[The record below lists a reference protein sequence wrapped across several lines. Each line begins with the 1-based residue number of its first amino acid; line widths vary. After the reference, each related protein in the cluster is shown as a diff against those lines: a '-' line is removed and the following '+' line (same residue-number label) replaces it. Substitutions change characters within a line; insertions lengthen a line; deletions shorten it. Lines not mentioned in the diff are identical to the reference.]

1 MLLESLW
8 NMYKEDFRNMTE
20 ENGNSSDPS
29 SSFTHSSTMSAIL
42 ITSYSVAFAGGGIGS
57 ITMSF
62 VLVKMNTL
70 SVTTTAIINLV
81 VVHSLLLFTVPFR
94 LHYYVN
100 KKWVF
105 KMTLCKVV
113 SAMVHIHMY
122 LTFLFYVITLVIR
135 WLIFFQW
142 KDKVEFYRKL
152 HAIAA
157 SAAVWVFVMVFV
169 VPVLFFE
176 YGRSGSYN
184 DTTCFQFHKELQ
196 QESVK
201 ALNYTIIVSVACVTC
216 VLLGLQVFI
225 LVKVARRLST
235 SLWSHQE
242 FWAQVKNLIFI
253 CVIIIC
259 FLPYHLFRAYYIQ
272 HVNDFDQ
279 LESYNEVFLS
289 LTALSCLDL
298 LSFVLSGSRLFKQK
312 VGMLRS
318 RLSCC

>member
-1 MLLESLW
+1 MI
-8 NMYKEDFRNMTE
+8 E
-20 ENGNSSDPS
+20 ENRNSSNS
-29 SSFTHSSTMSAIL
+29 SAFAHTDTMTAIL
-42 ITSYSVAFAGGGIGS
+42 ITTYSVAFAGGGIGS

-105 KMTLCKVV
+105 KMPFCKMV

-157 SAAVWVFVMVFV
+157 SAAVWVFVIVFL
-169 VPVLFFE
+169 VPVFFYE
-176 YGRSGSYN
+176 YGRSGQYSN
-184 DTTCFQFHKELQ
+184 TTCFKFHKELEY
-196 QESVK
+196 ESVK
-201 ALNYTIIVSVACVTC
+201 ALNYTIIAAVACVTSI
-216 VLLGLQVFI
+216 LLGLQIFI
-225 LVKVARRLST
+225 LVKVARKFST

-272 HVNDFDQ
+272 HVSEFGQ

-298 LSFVLSGSRLFKQK
+298 LSFVLSGSRFFKQK
-312 VGMLRS
+312 VGVLRS

>member
-1 MLLESLW
+1 

-20 ENGNSSDPS
+20 ETRNSSDS
-29 SSFTHSSTMSAIL
+29 SCAFAYSNTMSTLL
-42 ITSYSVAFAGGGIGS
+42 ITVYSVAFAGGGIGS
-57 ITMSF
+57 VTMLF

-70 SVTTTAIINLV
+70 SVTTTAFINLV
-81 VVHSLLLFTVPFR
+81 VVHSLLLFTMPFR
-94 LHYYVN
+94 LHYYIY

-105 KMTLCKVV
+105 KMPFCKMV

-135 WLIFFQW
+135 WLVFFQW

-152 HAIAA
+152 HAIVA
-157 SAAVWVFVMVFV
+157 SAAVWIFVIVFV
-169 VPVLFFE
+169 VPVFYFQ
-176 YGRSGSYN
+176 YGSSGSYS
-184 DTTCFQFHKELQ
+184 DTACFKFHKELQ
-196 QESVK
+196 QEGVK
-201 ALNYTIIVSVACVTC
+201 ALNYIIIVAVACISF
-216 VLLGLQVFI
+216 VLLVLQVFI
-225 LVKVARRLST
+225 LIKVARKFSN

-253 CVIIIC
+253 WVIIMC

-272 HVNDFDQ
+272 HMRDFAQ

-298 LSFVLSGSRLFKQK
+298 LSFVLSGS
-312 VGMLRS
+312 
-318 RLSCC
+318 

>member
-1 MLLESLW
+1 MACASCK
-8 NMYKEDFRNMTE
+8 NMYKEDFRNMTV
-20 ENGNSSDPS
+20 ENRNSSDS
-29 SSFTHSSTMSAIL
+29 SSDFTYSNTMSAIL
-42 ITSYSVAFAGGGIGS
+42 ITTYSVAFAGGGIGS
-57 ITMSF
+57 ITMLF
-62 VLVKMNTL
+62 VVVKMNTL

-105 KMTLCKVV
+105 KMTFCKLV

-122 LTFLFYVITLVIR
+122 LTFLFYVITLVSR
-135 WLIFFQW
+135 WLIFFKW

-157 SAAVWVFVMVFV
+157 SAAVWVLVTVFV
-169 VPVLFFE
+169 VPLFCTE
-176 YGRSGSYN
+176 YGRSGSYSN
-184 DTTCFQFHKELQ
+184 TTCFKFHRELQ
-196 QESVK
+196 KESVK
-201 ALNYTIIVSVACVTC
+201 ALNYTVIVAVACITC
-216 VLLGLQVFI
+216 ILLSLQFFI
-225 LVKVARRLST
+225 LVKVARRFST

-272 HVNDFDQ
+272 HVNDFDH

-298 LSFVLSGSRLFKQK
+298 LSFVMSGSRLFKQK
-312 VGMLRS
+312 VCMLLR

>member
-1 MLLESLW
+1 

-20 ENGNSSDPS
+20 ETRNSSD
-29 SSFTHSSTMSAIL
+29 FAHSNTMSSLL
-42 ITSYSVAFAGGGIGS
+42 ITVYSVAFAGGGIGS
-57 ITMSF
+57 FTMLF

-81 VVHSLLLFTVPFR
+81 VVHGLLLFTMPFR

-105 KMTLCKVV
+105 KMPFCKMV

-169 VPVLFFE
+169 VPVFYFQ
-176 YGRSGSYN
+176 YGISGSYN
-184 DTTCFQFHKELQ
+184 DTTCFKFHKELQ

-201 ALNYTIIVSVACVTC
+201 ALNYIIIVAVFCISCA
-216 VLLGLQVFI
+216 LLGLQIFI
-225 LVKVARRLST
+225 LVKVVRKLSS

-253 CVIIIC
+253 WVIIIC

-272 HVNDFDQ
+272 HVRDFGQ
-279 LESYNEVFLS
+279 LESYNELFLS

-298 LSFVLSGSRLFKQK
+298 LSFVLSGS
-312 VGMLRS
+312 
-318 RLSCC
+318 

>member
-1 MLLESLW
+1 MI
-8 NMYKEDFRNMTE
+8 E
-20 ENGNSSDPS
+20 ENRNSSDAS
-29 SSFTHSSTMSAIL
+29 CAFTYSNTMNAIL
-42 ITSYSVAFAGGGIGS
+42 ITAYSVAFAGGGIGS

-94 LHYYVN
+94 LHYYVHR
-100 KKWVF
+100 KWVF
-105 KMTLCKVV
+105 KMPFCKMV

-122 LTFLFYVITLVIR
+122 LTFLFYVVTLVIR

-142 KDKVEFYRKL
+142 KDKLEFYRKL

-157 SAAVWVFVMVFV
+157 SAAMWVFVLVFV
-169 VPVLFFE
+169 VPVLYSE

-184 DTTCFQFHKELQ
+184 DTTCFKFQKELQ

-201 ALNYTIIVSVACVTC
+201 ALNYTIIAAVSCITC
-216 VLLGLQVFI
+216 ILLGLQIFI
-225 LVKVARRLST
+225 LVKVVRRIST
-235 SLWSHQE
+235 SPWSHQE

-272 HVNDFDQ
+272 YANKFDQ

-298 LSFVLSGSRLFKQK
+298 LSFMLSGS
-312 VGMLRS
+312 
-318 RLSCC
+318 

>member
-1 MLLESLW
+1 
-8 NMYKEDFRNMTE
+8 NMYKEDFRSMTE
-20 ENGNSSDPS
+20 ESRNSSDFS
-29 SSFTHSSTMSAIL
+29 AFTHSNTTNAIL
-42 ITSYSVAFAGGGIGS
+42 ITAYSVAFAGGGIGS

-62 VLVKMNTL
+62 VLVNMNTL

-105 KMTLCKVV
+105 KMAFCKIV
-113 SAMVHIHMY
+113 SAMLHIHMY
-122 LTFLFYVITLVIR
+122 LTFLFYVITLVSR

-169 VPVLFFE
+169 VPVLFLE
-176 YGRSGSYN
+176 YGRFGSYS
-184 DTTCFQFHKELQ
+184 DTTCFKFQNELQ
-196 QESVK
+196 LESVK
-201 ALNYTIIVSVACVTC
+201 ALNYAIIVAVACITC
-216 VLLGLQVFI
+216 VLLGLQIFI
-225 LVKVARRLST
+225 LVKVARKLST
-235 SLWSHQE
+235 SLCSHQE
-242 FWAQVKNLIFI
+242 FLAQVKNLIFI

-272 HVNDFDQ
+272 HVKDSNY

-298 LSFVLSGSRLFKQK
+298 LSFMLSGS
-312 VGMLRS
+312 
-318 RLSCC
+318 

>member
-1 MLLESLW
+1 MI
-8 NMYKEDFRNMTE
+8 E
-20 ENGNSSDPS
+20 ENRNSSDS
-29 SSFTHSSTMSAIL
+29 SSAFAYNTTVSAIL
-42 ITSYSVAFAGGGIGS
+42 ITAYSVAFAGGGIGS

-70 SVTTTAIINLV
+70 SITTTAIINLV

-94 LHYYVN
+94 LHYYVS

-105 KMTLCKVV
+105 RLPFCKLV

-142 KDKVEFYRKL
+142 KIKVEFYRKL

-157 SAAVWVFVMVFV
+157 SAAVWAFVMVFV
-169 VPVLFFE
+169 VPVLYVE
-176 YGRSGSYN
+176 YGSSENYDN
-184 DTTCFQFHKELQ
+184 TTCFMFHKELK
-196 QESVK
+196 QENVK
-201 ALNYTIIVSVACVTC
+201 ALNYTIIVIVALITC
-216 VLLGLQVFI
+216 VLLGMQIFI
-225 LVKVARRLST
+225 LVKVLRKLSA
-235 SLWSHQE
+235 SFWSHQE

-259 FLPYHLFRAYYIQ
+259 FLPYHLFRAYYIR
-272 HVNDFDQ
+272 HVSAYGQ

-289 LTALSCLDL
+289 LTSLSCLDL
-298 LSFVLSGSRLFKQK
+298 LSFVLSGSRLFKQM
-312 VGMLRS
+312 VGTLRS
-318 RLSCC
+318 RLPCC

>member
-1 MLLESLW
+1 MHNK
-8 NMYKEDFRNMTE
+8 NMYKEDFGNMTE
-20 ENGNSSDPS
+20 ENRNSSDS
-29 SSFTHSSTMSAIL
+29 SAFTHTNTMSAIL

-57 ITMSF
+57 ITMLS

-70 SVTTTAIINLV
+70 SVTTTAIVNLV

-105 KMTLCKVV
+105 KMPFCKMV

-157 SAAVWVFVMVFV
+157 SAAVWVLVMVFV
-169 VPVLFFE
+169 VPALCLE

-184 DTTCFQFHKELQ
+184 DTVCFKFHKELQ

-201 ALNYTIIVSVACVTC
+201 ALNYTIIVAVTCITC
-216 VLLGLQVFI
+216 VLLGLQIFI
-225 LVKVARRLST
+225 LVKVARKLST

-272 HVNDFDQ
+272 HVSDFEQ

-318 RLSCC
+318 RLPCC

>member
-1 MLLESLW
+1 
-8 NMYKEDFRNMTE
+8 MYKEDFRSMIE
-20 ENGNSSDPS
+20 ENRNSSNS
-29 SSFTHSSTMSAIL
+29 SSAFTHTNTMSAIL
-42 ITSYSVAFAGGGIGS
+42 ITAYSVAFAGGGIGS

-62 VLVKMNTL
+62 VLVTMNTL

-105 KMTLCKVV
+105 KMPLCKIV
-113 SAMVHIHMY
+113 SAMLHIHMY
-122 LTFLFYVITLVIR
+122 LTFLFYVITLVSR

-157 SAAVWVFVMVFV
+157 STAVWVFVMVFV
-169 VPVLFFE
+169 VPVLSFE
-176 YGRSGSYN
+176 YGRSGSYS
-184 DTTCFQFHKELQ
+184 DTTCFKFHKELQ
-196 QESVK
+196 HENVK
-201 ALNYTIIVSVACVTC
+201 ALNYTIIAVVSCITC
-216 VLLGLQVFI
+216 ILLGLQIFI
-225 LVKVARRLST
+225 LVKVARKLST

-242 FWAQVKNLIFI
+242 FLAQVKNLIFI

-272 HVNDFDQ
+272 HVDDSGQ

-298 LSFVLSGSRLFKQK
+298 LSFMLSGSRLLKQK
-312 VGMLRS
+312 MGMLRS

>member
-1 MLLESLW
+1 
-8 NMYKEDFRNMTE
+8 MYKEDFRNMTE
-20 ENGNSSDPS
+20 ETGNSSDS
-29 SSFTHSSTMSAIL
+29 SSAFIHTSTMSTIL
-42 ITSYSVAFAGGGIGS
+42 ITVYSVAFVGGGIGS

-62 VLVKMNTL
+62 VLFSMNTL

-81 VVHSLLLFTVPFR
+81 VVHSLLLFTMPFR
-94 LHYYVN
+94 IHYYVN

-105 KMTLCKVV
+105 KMPFCKMV

-152 HAIAA
+152 HAVAA
-157 SAAVWVFVMVFV
+157 SAAVWVVVIIFV
-169 VPVLFFE
+169 VPVFHFR
-176 YGRSGSYN
+176 YGHSGSYN
-184 DTTCFQFHKELQ
+184 DTTCFKFHKELQ
-196 QESVK
+196 RESVK
-201 ALNYTIIVSVACVTC
+201 ALNYILIVAVACISC
-216 VLLGLQVFI
+216 VLLGLQIFI
-225 LVKVARRLST
+225 LVKVARKLST
-235 SLWSHQE
+235 SFWSHQE

-253 CVIIIC
+253 WVIIIC
-259 FLPYHLFRAYYIQ
+259 FLPYHLFRAYYVQ
-272 HVNDFDQ
+272 HIRDFGQ

-312 VGMLRS
+312 VGMLSS
-318 RLSCC
+318 RLRCC

>member
-1 MLLESLW
+1 
-8 NMYKEDFRNMTE
+8 MYKEDFGNMIE
-20 ENGNSSDPS
+20 ENRNSSDS
-29 SSFTHSSTMSAIL
+29 SSAFTHTNTMSAVL
-42 ITSYSVAFAGGGIGS
+42 ITAYSVAFAGGGIGS

-105 KMTLCKVV
+105 KMAFCKMV

-122 LTFLFYVITLVIR
+122 LTFLFYVVTLVIR

-184 DTTCFQFHKELQ
+184 DTTCFKFHKELQ

-201 ALNYTIIVSVACVTC
+201 SLNYTIIVAVACITC
-216 VLLGLQVFI
+216 VLLGLQIFI

-272 HVNDFDQ
+272 HVNDFEQ

-312 VGMLRS
+312 VGVLRS

>member
-1 MLLESLW
+1 MPLQSLL
-8 NMYKEDFRNMTE
+8 NMYKENFRNMTE
-20 ENGNSSDPS
+20 ENIASNG
-29 SSFTHSSTMSAIL
+29 SFSAFAYTNTTRAIL
-42 ITSYSVAFAGGGIGS
+42 ITVYSVAFAGGGIGS
-57 ITMSF
+57 TAMSF
-62 VLVKMNTL
+62 VLVKMNSL

-81 VVHSLLLFTVPFR
+81 VVHGLLLLTVPFR

-100 KKWVF
+100 KEWIF
-105 KMTLCKVV
+105 HIPFCKMV

-135 WLIFFQW
+135 WLVFFQW

-157 SAAVWVFVMVFV
+157 SVAVWVIVIIFM
-169 VPVLFFE
+169 VPVFCIQ
-176 YGRSGSYN
+176 YGRSGTY
-184 DTTCFQFHKELQ
+184 DDKACFKFHKELKQ
-196 QESVK
+196 DSVK
-201 ALNYTIIVSVACVTC
+201 ILNYLIIAAVALITS
-216 VLLGLQVFI
+216 VLLGLQIFI
-225 LVKVARRLST
+225 LVKVSRKLST

-259 FLPYHLFRAYYIQ
+259 FLPYHLFRAYYIKYVSDSE
-272 HVNDFDQ
+272 H

-289 LTALSCLDL
+289 LTSLSCLDL
-298 LSFVLSGSRLFKQK
+298 LFFVLSGSRLFKQK
-312 VGMLRS
+312 FGMLRS

>member
-1 MLLESLW
+1 
-8 NMYKEDFRNMTE
+8 NMYKEDFRNMIE
-20 ENGNSSDPS
+20 ETGNSSDS
-29 SSFTHSSTMSAIL
+29 SPFIPNSTMNTIL
-42 ITSYSVAFAGGGIGS
+42 IAVYSVAFAGGGIGS
-57 ITMSF
+57 IMMSF

-94 LHYYVN
+94 VHYYAKN
-100 KKWVF
+100 EWVF
-105 KMTLCKVV
+105 KAPFCKMV

-152 HAIAA
+152 HAVAA
-157 SAAVWVFVMVFV
+157 SAAVWVFVIVFV
-169 VPVLFFE
+169 VPLFHLR
-176 YGRSGSYN
+176 YGRSGSYD
-184 DTTCFQFHKELQ
+184 DTTCFKFHKELEH
-196 QESVK
+196 ESVK
-201 ALNYTIIVSVACVTC
+201 ALNYILIVAVACISC
-216 VLLGLQVFI
+216 VLLGLQIFI
-225 LVKVARRLST
+225 LVKVARKFST

-253 CVIIIC
+253 WVIIIC
-259 FLPYHLFRAYYIQ
+259 FLPYHLFRAYYIL
-272 HVNDFDQ
+272 HFRDFEQ

-298 LSFVLSGSRLFKQK
+298 LSFVLSGS
-312 VGMLRS
+312 
-318 RLSCC
+318 

>member
-1 MLLESLW
+1 MQDQAQK
-8 NMYKEDFRNMTE
+8 NMYQEDFRNMTE
-20 ENGNSSDPS
+20 GTRNSSDS
-29 SSFTHSSTMSAIL
+29 SSAFIHTSTMSAIL
-42 ITSYSVAFAGGGIGS
+42 VTVYSVAFAGGGIGS

-62 VLVKMNTL
+62 VLLKMSTL

-81 VVHSLLLFTVPFR
+81 IVHSLLLFTVPFR
-94 LHYYVN
+94 LHYYVK

-105 KMTLCKVV
+105 DMPFCKMV

-122 LTFLFYVITLVIR
+122 LTFVFYVITLVIR

-157 SAAVWVFVMVFV
+157 SAAVWVFVMVFG
-169 VPVLFFE
+169 VPLFYFE
-176 YGRSGSYN
+176 YGRSGLYN
-184 DTTCFQFHKELQ
+184 NTTCFKFHKELQ
-196 QESVK
+196 HKSVK
-201 ALNYTIIVSVACVTC
+201 ALNYTLIVGVALISC
-216 VLLGLQVFI
+216 VLLGLQILI
-225 LVKVARRLST
+225 LVKVARRFST
-235 SLWSHQE
+235 SLCSHQE

-253 CVIIIC
+253 WIIIIW

-272 HVNDFDQ
+272 HVSDFDQ

-298 LSFVLSGSRLFKQK
+298 LSFMLSGSRFFKQN
-312 VGMLRS
+312 VGMLHR
-318 RLSCC
+318 RLPCC

>member
-1 MLLESLW
+1 
-8 NMYKEDFRNMTE
+8 NMDAEDFRKMAE
-20 ENGNSSDPS
+20 ENRNCSDS
-29 SSFTHSSTMSAIL
+29 CRGFTHTNAMSAIL
-42 ITSYSVAFAGGGIGS
+42 ITVYSVAFAGGGIGS

-81 VVHSLLLFTVPFR
+81 VVHTLLLFTVPFR
-94 LHYYVN
+94 LYYYIN
-100 KKWVF
+100 KKWIF
-105 KMTLCKVV
+105 KMPFCKMV

-135 WLIFFQW
+135 WLVFFQW

-152 HAIAA
+152 HAMAA
-157 SAAVWVFVMVFV
+157 SAAVWVLVMVLV
-169 VPVLFFE
+169 VPVLYFE

-184 DTTCFQFHKELQ
+184 DTTCFKFHKELQ

-201 ALNYTIIVSVACVTC
+201 ALNYTIVVAISCITC
-216 VLLGLQVFI
+216 VLLGLQIFI
-225 LVKVARRLST
+225 LVKVAKKLST

-259 FLPYHLFRAYYIQ
+259 FLPYHLFRVYYMQ
-272 HVNDFDQ
+272 HMNDQ
-279 LESYNEVFLS
+279 LESYNEVFLG

-298 LSFVLSGSRLFKQK
+298 LSFVLSGS
-312 VGMLRS
+312 
-318 RLSCC
+318 

>member
-1 MLLESLW
+1 
-8 NMYKEDFRNMTE
+8 NMYKEDCRNMTE
-20 ENGNSSDPS
+20 ETRNSSS
-29 SSFTHSSTMSAIL
+29 CCAFAHSSTMSTLL
-42 ITSYSVAFAGGGIGS
+42 ITVYSVAFAGGGIGS
-57 ITMSF
+57 TTMLF
-62 VLVKMNTL
+62 LLVKMNTL

-81 VVHSLLLFTVPFR
+81 VVHSLLLFTMPFR
-94 LHYYVN
+94 IHYYVN

-105 KMTLCKVV
+105 KMPFCKMV

-122 LTFLFYVITLVIR
+122 LTFVFYVITLVIR

-169 VPVLFFE
+169 VPVFYFQ
-176 YGRSGSYN
+176 YGSSGSYS
-184 DTTCFQFHKELQ
+184 DTTCFKFHKELQ

-201 ALNYTIIVSVACVTC
+201 ALNYIIIVAVACISC
-216 VLLGLQVFI
+216 ILLGLQIFI
-225 LVKVARRLST
+225 LIKVTRKLSN

-253 CVIIIC
+253 WVIIIC

-272 HVNDFDQ
+272 HMGDFGQ
-279 LESYNEVFLS
+279 LESYNEFFLS

-298 LSFVLSGSRLFKQK
+298 LSFMLSGN
-312 VGMLRS
+312 
-318 RLSCC
+318 

>member
-1 MLLESLW
+1 
-8 NMYKEDFRNMTE
+8 NMYKEEFRNMTE
-20 ENGNSSDPS
+20 ESGNSSDS
-29 SSFTHSSTMSAIL
+29 SSAFIHTSTMSTIL
-42 ITSYSVAFAGGGIGS
+42 ITVYSVAFAGGGIGS
-57 ITMSF
+57 IMMSF
-62 VLVKMNTL
+62 ALVKMNTL

-81 VVHSLLLFTVPFR
+81 VVHSLLLITMPFR
-94 LHYYVN
+94 IHYYVH

-105 KMTLCKVV
+105 KLPLCRVV

-157 SAAVWVFVMVFV
+157 SAAVWVCVMLFV
-169 VPVLFFE
+169 VPAFSLQ

-184 DTTCFQFHKELQ
+184 DTTCFKFHKELQ
-196 QESVK
+196 KESVK
-201 ALNYTIIVSVACVTC
+201 VLNYVIIIAVTC
-216 VLLGLQVFI
+216 ISCLLLGLQIFI
-225 LVKVARRLST
+225 LAKVRRKLST

-253 CVIIIC
+253 WVIIMC
-259 FLPYHLFRAYYIQ
+259 FLPYHLFRVYYME
-272 HVNDFDQ
+272 HMRDFVQ

-298 LSFVLSGSRLFKQK
+298 LSFVLSGS
-312 VGMLRS
+312 
-318 RLSCC
+318 

>member
-1 MLLESLW
+1 
-8 NMYKEDFRNMTE
+8 MYREDFRNMIE
-20 ENGNSSDPS
+20 ESRNSSDDFS
-29 SSFTHSSTMSAIL
+29 AFAHTGTTRAIL
-42 ITSYSVAFAGGGIGS
+42 ITAYSVAFAGGGIGS
-57 ITMSF
+57 IAMSF
-62 VLVKMNTL
+62 MLVKMNTL

-81 VVHSLLLFTVPFR
+81 VVHGLLLFTVPFR

-100 KKWVF
+100 KKWIF
-105 KMTLCKVV
+105 KMPFCKMV

-157 SAAVWVFVMVFV
+157 STAVWVFVMVFV
-169 VPVLFFE
+169 VPVLYFE

-184 DTTCFQFHKELQ
+184 DTTCFKFQKELQ

-201 ALNYTIIVSVACVTC
+201 ALNYAVIVAVACITC
-216 VLLGLQVFI
+216 ILLGLQIFI
-225 LVKVARRLST
+225 LVKVARKLSS

-253 CVIIIC
+253 CVIIVC

-272 HVNDFDQ
+272 HVSDFDQ

-298 LSFVLSGSRLFKQK
+298 LSFVLSGNRLFKQT

>member
-1 MLLESLW
+1 
-8 NMYKEDFRNMTE
+8 NMYKEDFRNITE
-20 ENGNSSDPS
+20 ENMNSSDPS
-29 SSFTHSSTMSAIL
+29 AFTYTNTMTAIL
-42 ITSYSVAFAGGGIGS
+42 ITAYSVAFAGGGIGS
-57 ITMSF
+57 IIMLF

-70 SVTTTAIINLV
+70 SVTTTAIVNLV

-94 LHYYVN
+94 LHYYVK

-105 KMTLCKVV
+105 KMPFCKMV

-157 SAAVWVFVMVFV
+157 SAAVWVVVMILV
-169 VPVLFFE
+169 VPVFCFE
-176 YGRSGSYN
+176 YGRSGLYN
-184 DTTCFQFHKELQ
+184 DTTCFKFHKELQ
-196 QESVK
+196 QGSVK
-201 ALNYTIIVSVACVTC
+201 ALNYTIIVAVTC
-216 VLLGLQVFI
+216 ITSVLLGLQIFI
-225 LVKVARRLST
+225 LVKVVRKFST

-259 FLPYHLFRAYYIQ
+259 FLPYHLFRAYYIE
-272 HVNDFDQ
+272 HVHDFDQ

-298 LSFVLSGSRLFKQK
+298 LSFMLSGS
-312 VGMLRS
+312 
-318 RLSCC
+318 

>member
-1 MLLESLW
+1 NIHE
-8 NMYKEDFRNMTE
+8 EDFRTMIE
-20 ENGNSSDPS
+20 ENRNSSDDS
-29 SSFTHSSTMSAIL
+29 YAFTHSNTMSAIL
-42 ITSYSVAFAGGGIGS
+42 ITTYSVALAGGGIG
-57 ITMSF
+57 TVMMSF

-94 LHYYVN
+94 LHYYV
-100 KKWVF
+100 KRTWIF
-105 KMTLCKVV
+105 KMPFCKMV

-157 SAAVWVFVMVFV
+157 SAAVWAFVMVFV
-169 VPVLFFE
+169 VPVLYSE

-184 DTTCFQFHKELQ
+184 DTICFKFQKELQ

-201 ALNYTIIVSVACVTC
+201 ALNYTIIVAVACITC
-216 VLLGLQVFI
+216 VLLGLQIFI
-225 LVKVARRLST
+225 LVRVSRKLST

-259 FLPYHLFRAYYIQ
+259 FLPYHLFRAYYVQ
-272 HVNDFDQ
+272 HVSDIEL

-298 LSFVLSGSRLFKQK
+298 LSFVLSGS
-312 VGMLRS
+312 
-318 RLSCC
+318 

>member
-1 MLLESLW
+1 FSVF
-8 NMYKEDFRNMTE
+8 MYSFISRIHTRNMIE
-20 ENGNSSDPS
+20 ENRNSSDS
-29 SSFTHSSTMSAIL
+29 SSAFAHNSITSTIL
-42 ITSYSVAFAGGGIGS
+42 ITVYSVAFAGGGIGS
-57 ITMSF
+57 IAMSF

-94 LHYYVN
+94 LHYYVK
-100 KKWVF
+100 KKWIF
-105 KMTLCKVV
+105 KMPFCKLV

-122 LTFLFYVITLVIR
+122 LTFLFYVITLIIR

-169 VPVLFFE
+169 VPVLYFE
-176 YGRSGSYN
+176 YGRSGLYN
-184 DTTCFQFHKELQ
+184 DTICFKFQKELQ

-201 ALNYTIIVSVACVTC
+201 ALNYTIIAAVSCLTC

-225 LVKVARRLST
+225 LVKVARKLST

-253 CVIIIC
+253 CVIIVC

-272 HVNDFDQ
+272 HVNDFGH

-298 LSFVLSGSRLFKQK
+298 LSFVLSGS
-312 VGMLRS
+312 
-318 RLSCC
+318 

>member
-1 MLLESLW
+1 

-20 ENGNSSDPS
+20 ETGNSSDS
-29 SSFTHSSTMSAIL
+29 SSAFIHTSTMSTIL
-42 ITSYSVAFAGGGIGS
+42 ITVYSVAFAGGGIGS
-57 ITMSF
+57 IMMSF

-81 VVHSLLLFTVPFR
+81 VVHSLLLFTMPFR
-94 LHYYVN
+94 IHYYVN

-105 KMTLCKVV
+105 RMSFCKMV

-152 HAIAA
+152 HAVAA
-157 SAAVWVFVMVFV
+157 SAAVWVVVVIFV
-169 VPVLFFE
+169 VPVFHFR

-184 DTTCFQFHKELQ
+184 DTMCFKFHKELQ
-196 QESVK
+196 HDSVK
-201 ALNYTIIVSVACVTC
+201 ALNYILIVAVACISC
-216 VLLGLQVFI
+216 VLLGLQIFI
-225 LVKVARRLST
+225 LVKVARKLST
-235 SLWSHQE
+235 SFWSHQE

-253 CVIIIC
+253 WVIIIC

-272 HVNDFDQ
+272 HIRDFGQ
-279 LESYNEVFLS
+279 LESYNEIFLS

-298 LSFVLSGSRLFKQK
+298 LSFVLSGS
-312 VGMLRS
+312 
-318 RLSCC
+318 

>member
-1 MLLESLW
+1 
-8 NMYKEDFRNMTE
+8 MYKEDFRNMIE
-20 ENGNSSDPS
+20 ENRNSSDS
-29 SSFTHSSTMSAIL
+29 SSAFTHTNTTTAIL
-42 ITSYSVAFAGGGIGS
+42 ITAYSVAFAGGGIGTT
-57 ITMSF
+57 TMLF

-70 SVTTTAIINLV
+70 SVTTTAIVNLV

-105 KMTLCKVV
+105 KMPFCKVV

-157 SAAVWVFVMVFV
+157 SAAVWVAVMIFV
-169 VPVLFFE
+169 VPVFSFE
-176 YGRSGSYN
+176 YGRLGLYN
-184 DTTCFQFHKELQ
+184 DTTCFKFHKELKQ
-196 QESVK
+196 GSVK
-201 ALNYTIIVSVACVTC
+201 ALNYTTIAAVICITS
-216 VLLGLQVFI
+216 VLLGIQIFV
-225 LVKVARRLST
+225 LVKVVRKLST

-272 HVNDFDQ
+272 HVGDLEQ

-298 LSFVLSGSRLFKQK
+298 LSFMLSGSRLFKQK
-312 VGMLRS
+312 VGILRS
-318 RLSCC
+318 KLSCC

>member
-1 MLLESLW
+1 
-8 NMYKEDFRNMTE
+8 MYKEDFRNMTE
-20 ENGNSSDPS
+20 ETGNSSDS
-29 SSFTHSSTMSAIL
+29 SSAFIHTSTMNTIL
-42 ITSYSVAFAGGGIGS
+42 ITVYSVAFAGGGIGS

-62 VLVKMNTL
+62 VLVNMNTL

-81 VVHSLLLFTVPFR
+81 VVHSLLLFTMPFR
-94 LHYYVN
+94 IHYYVN

-105 KMTLCKVV
+105 KMSFCKMV

-152 HAIAA
+152 HAVAA
-157 SAAVWVFVMVFV
+157 SAAVWVIVIVFV
-169 VPVLFFE
+169 VPVFHFQ

-184 DTTCFQFHKELQ
+184 DTTCFKFHKELQ
-196 QESVK
+196 RESVK
-201 ALNYTIIVSVACVTC
+201 ALNYILIVAVACISC
-216 VLLGLQVFI
+216 VLLGLQIFI
-225 LVKVARRLST
+225 LVKVARKLST
-235 SLWSHQE
+235 SFWSHQE

-253 CVIIIC
+253 WVIIIC
-259 FLPYHLFRAYYIQ
+259 FLPYHLFRAYYVQ
-272 HVNDFDQ
+272 HIRDFGQ

-312 VGMLRS
+312 VGMLSS
-318 RLSCC
+318 RLCCC

>member
-1 MLLESLW
+1 
-8 NMYKEDFRNMTE
+8 MYREDFRNMTE
-20 ENGNSSDPS
+20 ETGNSSDS
-29 SSFTHSSTMSAIL
+29 SSAFIHTSTMSTIL
-42 ITSYSVAFAGGGIGS
+42 ITVYSVALAGGGIGS

-81 VVHSLLLFTVPFR
+81 VVHSLLLITMPFR
-94 LHYYVN
+94 IHYYIH
-100 KKWVF
+100 KRWIF
-105 KMTLCKVV
+105 KMPLCRMV

-157 SAAVWVFVMVFV
+157 SAAVWVFVVVFV
-169 VPVLFFE
+169 VPVFSLK

-184 DTTCFQFHKELQ
+184 DTTCFRFHRELQ
-196 QESVK
+196 WNSVK
-201 ALNYTIIVSVACVTC
+201 ALNYIIIVAVACISC
-216 VLLGLQVFI
+216 VLVGLQIFI
-225 LVKVARRLST
+225 LVKVRRKLST

-242 FWAQVKNLIFI
+242 FWAQVKNMIFI
-253 CVIIIC
+253 WVIIMC
-259 FLPYHLFRAYYIQ
+259 FLPYHLFRIYYIEYLRDA
-272 HVNDFDQ
+272 VQ

-298 LSFVLSGSRLFKQK
+298 LSFVLSGS
-312 VGMLRS
+312 
-318 RLSCC
+318 

>member
-1 MLLESLW
+1 HMSR
-8 NMYKEDFRNMTE
+8 EDFGNMIE
-20 ENGNSSDPS
+20 ENRNSSDS
-29 SSFTHSSTMSAIL
+29 SAFTHSSTMSAIL
-42 ITSYSVAFAGGGIGS
+42 ITVYSVAFAGGVIGS

-81 VVHSLLLFTVPFR
+81 VVHCLLLFTVPFR
-94 LHYYVN
+94 LYYYV
-100 KKWVF
+100 KREWIF
-105 KMTLCKVV
+105 KMSLCKMV

-169 VPVLFFE
+169 VPVLYFE

-184 DTTCFQFHKELQ
+184 YTTCFKFHKELQ

-201 ALNYTIIVSVACVTC
+201 ALNYTIIAAVACITC
-216 VLLGLQVFI
+216 VLLGLQIFI
-225 LVKVARRLST
+225 LVKVSRKLS
-235 SLWSHQE
+235 SSFWSHQE

-272 HVNDFDQ
+272 HVSNFDH

-298 LSFVLSGSRLFKQK
+298 LSFVLSGS
-312 VGMLRS
+312 
-318 RLSCC
+318 

>member
-1 MLLESLW
+1 
-8 NMYKEDFRNMTE
+8 KEDFSNMIE
-20 ENGNSSDPS
+20 QYRNSSDS
-29 SSFTHSSTMSAIL
+29 SAFTHTNTMSTIL
-42 ITSYSVAFAGGGIGS
+42 ITAYSVAFAGGGIGS
-57 ITMSF
+57 ITMLF

-94 LHYYVN
+94 LHYYIN
-100 KKWVF
+100 KKWIF
-105 KMTLCKVV
+105 KMPVCKMV

-169 VPVLFFE
+169 VPGFYFE
-176 YGRSGSYN
+176 YGRSGEYN
-184 DTTCFQFHKELQ
+184 ETTCFKFHRELQ

-201 ALNYTIIVSVACVTC
+201 ALNYTIIVAVTCITC
-216 VLLGLQVFI
+216 VLLGLQIFV
-225 LVKVARRLST
+225 LVKVVRKLST

-242 FWAQVKNLIFI
+242 FWAQLKNLIFI

-272 HVNDFDQ
+272 HVNDFEQ

-298 LSFVLSGSRLFKQK
+298 LSFELSGS
-312 VGMLRS
+312 
-318 RLSCC
+318 

>member
-1 MLLESLW
+1 
-8 NMYKEDFRNMTE
+8 NMYREDFRKMVE
-20 ENGNSSDPS
+20 ENRNSSEPS
-29 SSFTHSSTMSAIL
+29 SAFIHSNTVSALL
-42 ITSYSVAFAGGGIGS
+42 ITAYSIVLAGGGIGS
-57 ITMSF
+57 ITMAF
-62 VLVKMNTL
+62 ALLKMNTL

-81 VVHSLLLFTVPFR
+81 VVHSLLLLTVPFR
-94 LHYYVN
+94 LHYYVS
-100 KKWVF
+100 KTWIF
-105 KMTLCKVV
+105 KMPLCKMV

-122 LTFLFYVITLVIR
+122 LTFLFYMVTLVIR

-152 HAIAA
+152 HAIAS

-169 VPVLFFE
+169 VPVLSFE

-184 DTTCFQFHKELQ
+184 DTTCFKFHKELQ

-201 ALNYTIIVSVACVTC
+201 ALNYTIIVAVSSITC
-216 VLLGLQVFI
+216 ILLGLQIFI
-225 LVKVARRLST
+225 LVKVARKLST

-298 LSFVLSGSRLFKQK
+298 LSFMLSGS
-312 VGMLRS
+312 
-318 RLSCC
+318 

>member
-1 MLLESLW
+1 
-8 NMYKEDFRNMTE
+8 NMDKLDFRNLTE
-20 ENGNSSDPS
+20 ENRN
-29 SSFTHSSTMSAIL
+29 TNATMNAIL
-42 ITSYSVAFAGGGIGS
+42 ITAYSVAFAGGGIGS

-94 LHYYVN
+94 LHYYIN

-105 KMTLCKVV
+105 RMPFCKMV

-135 WLIFFQW
+135 WLVFFQR
-142 KDKVEFYRKL
+142 KIKVEFYRKL

-169 VPVLFFE
+169 VPVLYFE
-176 YGRSGSYN
+176 YGRLDSYDN
-184 DTTCFQFHKELQ
+184 TTCFMFHKEL
-196 QESVK
+196 EKGSVK
-201 ALNYTIIVSVACVTC
+201 ALNYTIVVAVAFVTC
-216 VLLGLQVFI
+216 VLLGLQIFI
-225 LVKVARRLST
+225 LVKVSRRLST
-235 SLWSHQE
+235 SFWSHQE

-272 HVNDFDQ
+272 HVNDFSQ
-279 LESYNEVFLS
+279 LERYNEVFLS
-289 LTALSCLDL
+289 LTSLSCLDL
-298 LSFVLSGSRLFKQK
+298 LFFMLSGS
-312 VGMLRS
+312 
-318 RLSCC
+318 

>member
-1 MLLESLW
+1 

-20 ENGNSSDPS
+20 ENTASNDS
-29 SSFTHSSTMSAIL
+29 SSAFAHTSTTRAIL
-42 ITSYSVAFAGGGIGS
+42 ITSYSIAFVGGGIGS
-57 ITMSF
+57 TAMSF
-62 VLVKMNTL
+62 VLVKMNSL

-81 VVHSLLLFTVPFR
+81 VVHGLLLLTVPFR

-100 KKWVF
+100 KEWIF
-105 KMTLCKVV
+105 HMPFCKMV

-157 SAAVWVFVMVFV
+157 SIAVWVIVIVFMV
-169 VPVLFFE
+169 PLFCIQ
-176 YGRSGSYN
+176 YGRSGTYDN
-184 DTTCFQFHKELQ
+184 KTCFKFHKELKQ
-196 QESVK
+196 DSVK
-201 ALNYTIIVSVACVTC
+201 VLNYLAIVAIALITC
-216 VLLGLQVFI
+216 ILLGLQIFI
-225 LVKVARRLST
+225 LVKVSRKLST

-259 FLPYHLFRAYYIQ
+259 FLPYHLFRVYYIK
-272 HVNDFDQ
+272 HVNDDGQ

-298 LSFVLSGSRLFKQK
+298 LSFVLSGS
-312 VGMLRS
+312 
-318 RLSCC
+318 

>member
-1 MLLESLW
+1 
-8 NMYKEDFRNMTE
+8 NMYKEDFQNMTV
-20 ENGNSSDPS
+20 ENRNSSDS
-29 SSFTHSSTMSAIL
+29 SSDFTYSNTMSAIL
-42 ITSYSVAFAGGGIGS
+42 ITTYSVAFAGGGIGC
-57 ITMSF
+57 ITMLF

-105 KMTLCKVV
+105 KMPFCKLV

-122 LTFLFYVITLVIR
+122 LTFLFYVITLVSR
-135 WLIFFQW
+135 WLIFFKW

-157 SAAVWVFVMVFV
+157 SAAVWVLVTVFV
-169 VPVLFFE
+169 VPLLCIE
-176 YGRSGSYN
+176 YGRSGSYSN
-184 DTTCFQFHKELQ
+184 TTCFKFQRELQ
-196 QESVK
+196 NESVK
-201 ALNYTIIVSVACVTC
+201 ALNYTTIVAVACITC
-216 VLLGLQVFI
+216 ILLGLQFFI

-272 HVNDFDQ
+272 HVNGDRQ

-298 LSFVLSGSRLFKQK
+298 LSFVMSGS
-312 VGMLRS
+312 
-318 RLSCC
+318 

>member
-1 MLLESLW
+1 CPRYS

-20 ENGNSSDPS
+20 ENGNSSDS
-29 SSFTHSSTMSAIL
+29 SSAFMSAIL
-42 ITSYSVAFAGGGIGS
+42 ITSYSVAFVGGGIGS

-100 KKWVF
+100 KKWIF
-105 KMTLCKVV
+105 KMTLCKMV

-184 DTTCFQFHKELQ
+184 DTTCFKFHKELQ
-196 QESVK
+196 KESVK
-201 ALNYTIIVSVACVTC
+201 ALNYTIIVSVACITC

-235 SLWSHQE
+235 SLCSHQE

-272 HVNDFDQ
+272 HVDDFDE

-298 LSFVLSGSRLFKQK
+298 LSFMLSGSRLFKQK